1 VAARSAAHRAG
12 DGRKFFGPARRAL
25 TAYAEHDFR
34 LSKPFADGTST
45 REHLLQAQ
53 KSLGRP
59 PKGLVGPPFPDRC
72 AHIWEMFTSLHS
84 GRSYSTGGANPLSW
98 ADIKAW
104 DDLMQANLTSWEVQM
119 IKHLDMIWL
128 KIMHEDVDHD

>member
-1 VAARSAAHRAG
+1 
-12 DGRKFFGPARRAL
+12 
-25 TAYAEHDFR
+25 
-34 LSKPFADGTST
+34 
-45 REHLLQAQ
+45 
-53 KSLGRP
+53 
-59 PKGLVGPPFPDRC
+59 
-72 AHIWEMFTSLHS
+72 MFTSLHS